1 MFGMVTTLMVLP
13 TAKDV
18 DAVIQAVASQ
28 YTPA

>member
-1 MFGMVTTLMVLP
+1 MVTTLIVLP

-18 DAVIQAVASQ
+18 DAVIGAVAKQ